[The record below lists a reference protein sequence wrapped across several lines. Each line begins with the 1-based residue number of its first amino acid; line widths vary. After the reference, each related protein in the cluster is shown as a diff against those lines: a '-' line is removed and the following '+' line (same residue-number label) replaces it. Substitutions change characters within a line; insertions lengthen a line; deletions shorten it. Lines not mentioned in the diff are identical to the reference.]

1 MLCAPKADVTMEAKK
16 TYHPD
21 PYQKK
26 RQFNYK
32 DMKKVFER
40 RRKTEQRKKK
50 ISPISNRALE
60 CHDKTNSNQLR
71 SARYPLELTKQQW
84 EIIVLYWLHPFAKE
98 KVSFVFC
105 LTMDLLK
112 TPLGKL
118 RVVCIRN
125 ISKTKSEP
133 AKKIHSDVFQLK
145 WRPHAKI

>member
-16 TYHPD
+16 TLLSSRSLPVKTTIKLQRHEEGFW
-21 PYQKK
+21 KK
-26 RQFNYK
+26 
-32 DMKKVFER
+32 KKN
-40 RRKTEQRKKK
+40 KTKKK
-50 ISPISNRALE
+50 ILQTSNRALE
-60 CHDKTNSNQLR
+60 CYDKTNSNQLH

-84 EIIVLYWLHPFAKE
+84 EIIVLYWLHPLAKE

-118 RVVCIRN
+118 KVVCIRN

-133 AKKIHSDVFQLK
+133 VKKIHSDVFQLK